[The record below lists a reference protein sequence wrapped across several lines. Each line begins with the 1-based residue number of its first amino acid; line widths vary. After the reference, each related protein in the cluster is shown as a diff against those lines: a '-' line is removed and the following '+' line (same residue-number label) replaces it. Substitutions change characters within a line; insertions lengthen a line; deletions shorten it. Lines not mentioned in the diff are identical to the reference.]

1 MQVKLIHCTP
11 EAEKHIAYCAR
22 VSSPK
27 QDNPDYAGL
36 IKYCIKHKHWSILE
50 MASMCVEIKTS
61 RAISAQLIRH
71 KSINFQ
77 ELSQRYAEVNTFE
90 INKARR
96 QDTKNRQNSIDDM
109 SEEDQQ
115 WFLNAQLSLQKASLE
130 LYNTALEKGIA
141 KEQARF
147 LLPMSTQT
155 KMYAHG
161 TLRNW
166 IHYLQVRCDESTQLE
181 HREVANEI
189 KKIFVKEFPVVAKA
203 LEWS

>member
-50 MASMCVEIKTS
+50 MASMCVEITTS
-61 RAISAQLIRH
+61 RAISAQIIRH
-71 KSINFQ
+71 KSLSAQ
-77 ELSQRYAEVNTFE
+77 EFSQRYSEVNTFE

-109 SEEDQQ
+109 SEEDRQ

-155 KMYAHG
+155 KMYVHG